1 MLINL
6 CMKGRLLP
14 ATPFATSNLN
24 EVATQDTGTSVV
36 EDDRAPSLVRGSIV
50 DIRAAAGAAYIVIV
64 ASRAGD
70 ASLGDGECSTSGEG
84 AEAAAEITDLTGFG
98 TLAGFE
104 NVVRLVHAVV
114 VGIGGTSRAQGR
126 STLGSRSTAT
136 GEEGIVMPIGE
147 RRSTSTG
154 SFLYAYGLTFG
165 EVAEETT
172 VEVVLASAAI
182 REERVGFLDVG
193 RVVHRTILVDG
204 HGERSV
210 LVQVGNLWIE

>member
-1 MLINL
+1 
-6 CMKGRLLP
+6 MKGRLLP
-14 ATPFATSNLN
+14 ATPFATSNLD

-36 EDDRAPSLVRGSIV
+36 EDDRSPSLVRGSIV

-70 ASLGDGECSTSGEG
+70 AGLGDSECSTSGEG
-84 AEAAAEITDLTGFG
+84 AEAAAEITDLAGIG

-104 NVVRLVHAVV
+104 NVDVVGLVGAVV
-114 VGIGGTSRAQGR
+114 VGIGGTSRTQGR

-147 RRSTSTG
+147 RRSASTG

-165 EVAEETT
+165 KVAEETT

-182 REERVGFLDVG
+182 REERVGFLDAG
-193 RVVHRTILVDG
+193 RVVHGAILVDG

-210 LVQVGNLWIE
+210 LVQFGNLCIE